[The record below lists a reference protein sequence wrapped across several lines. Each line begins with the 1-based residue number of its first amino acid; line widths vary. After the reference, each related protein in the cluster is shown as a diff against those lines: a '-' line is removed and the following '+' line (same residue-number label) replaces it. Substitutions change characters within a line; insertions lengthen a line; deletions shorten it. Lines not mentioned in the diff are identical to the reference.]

1 MDKYWARSW
10 ESWVVTMA
18 LKEHIPFGLVE
29 GRWEDHEVPE
39 GIKEI
44 FALNIAQGVSHDPNE
59 PQFPHP

>member
-1 MDKYWARSW
+1 
-10 ESWVVTMA
+10 MA

-39 GIKEI
+39 GKKEI
-44 FALNIAQGVSHDPNE
+44 FVLNIAQGVSHDPSE